1 MEESG
6 EFNMKILIIDDS
18 KTARMFSRKCVEMAL
33 PGEKLEFTEAEN
45 GAIAYDLLKKEKVDI
60 ILSDIN
66 MPVMSGFT
74 FLRNVKM
81 EEDLTHIPIIFIT
94 SLANDARTVNLK
106 ELGAYAVISKPIK
119 PKEVGNV
126 LKEIIGNKGPAAP
139 ADQDGGWG
147 A

>member
-1 MEESG
+1 
-6 EFNMKILIIDDS
+6 MKILIIDDS

-33 PGEKLEFTEAEN
+33 PGEKIEFREAEN
-45 GAIAYDLLKKEKVDI
+45 GALGYDLLKKEKVDI

-81 EEDLTHIPIIFIT
+81 EADLAHIPIVFIT
-94 SLANDARTVNLK
+94 SLANDARSVNLK

-139 ADQDGGWG
+139 ADQDGGAWG

>member
-1 MEESG
+1 
-6 EFNMKILIIDDS
+6 MKILIIDDS

-33 PGEKLEFTEAEN
+33 AGEQLVFTEAEN
-45 GAIAYDLLKKEKVDI
+45 GAIAYDMLKKEKVDI

-81 EEDLTHIPIIFIT
+81 EQDLAHIPIIFIT
-94 SLANDARTVNLK
+94 SLANDARSQNLK

-119 PKEVGNV
+119 PKEVGAI
-126 LKEIIGNKGPAAP
+126 LKEIVGKKDAP
-139 ADQDGGWG
+139 TDQGGGWG

>member
-1 MEESG
+1 
-6 EFNMKILIIDDS
+6 MKILIIDDS

-33 PGEKLEFTEAEN
+33 AGEQLVFSEAEN
-45 GAIAYDLLKKEKVDI
+45 GAVAYDMLKKEKVDV

-81 EEDLTHIPIIFIT
+81 EADLAHIPIVFIT
-94 SLANDARTVNLK
+94 SLANDARASNLK

-119 PKEVGNV
+119 PKEIGVILKQIVGK
-126 LKEIIGNKGPAAP
+126 KEPTT
-139 ADQDGGWG
+139 DDGGWG

>member
-1 MEESG
+1 
-6 EFNMKILIIDDS
+6 MKILIIDDS

-33 PGEKLEFTEAEN
+33 AGQQLVFSEAEN
-45 GAIAYDLLKKEKVDI
+45 GAVAYDMLKKERVDI

-81 EEDLTHIPIIFIT
+81 EKDIADIPIIFIT
-94 SLANDARTVNLK
+94 SLANDARTENLK

-119 PKEVGNV
+119 PKEVGAI
-126 LKEIIGNKGPAAP
+126 LKELVNKKGPES
-139 ADQDGGWG
+139 QDGGWG
-147 A
+147 T